1 MDTRREIRN
10 KRRGTKIRWNF
21 FRRRRMV
28 DIVKQI
34 DVCGID
40 DCPAKTCC
48 PNAGES
54 IIDVQMC
61 NHPEECQY
69 SKRAI
74 LKIELEK

>member
-1 MDTRREIRN
+1 
-10 KRRGTKIRWNF
+10 
-21 FRRRRMV
+21 MV